1 MKITKSGQ
9 AGSLESCDILIS
21 VEPTEPGSGVEINL
35 DSPAYKQFG
44 EQILGE
50 IKEIVEKLNIQDVK
64 IDAIDKGSLS
74 YTIKARTETA
84 LLRAAESD
92 ENNE

>member
-1 MKITKSGQ
+1 MKIKKSAQ

-21 VEPTEPGSGVEINL
+21 VEPNKQGSGVEINL

-44 EQILGE
+44 QQILEE
-50 IKEIVEKLNIQDVK
+50 IKEIVEKMNIQDVK

-84 LLRAAESD
+84 LLRASESEED
-92 ENNE
+92 NE